1 LYEAPRQRVNGA
13 MAAALDG
20 LARVFQPQQGSL
32 AALRGLGL
40 DLINSTPLLQRG
52 IMKYAMG
59 L

>member
-1 LYEAPRQRVNGA
+1 MNGA